1 MSGPDLADLG
11 RVHIVG
17 IGGAGMSG
25 IASILAARGVHVTG
39 SDAKES
45 RRVQSLRALGI
56 EVTVGHQK
64 SISADTLVYSTAIP
78 ESNSERRFAREHSI
92 PEMSRATALASVM
105 SGRRGVA
112 VCVCL
117 GDGPAEKESKG
128 VRVSRRTTARL
139 MGGGDSRHG
148 VRPARATIQRHR
160 RRHGSTRGS
169 KGGLRKTASSYELP
183 KEWPIGHSL
192 EPKCTM

>member
-1 MSGPDLADLG
+1 MSGADLTDLG

-45 RRVQSLRALGI
+45 RRVHSLRALGI
-56 EVTVGHQK
+56 EVSVGHQK
-64 SISADTLVYSTAIP
+64 SITADTLVYSTAIP

-112 VCVCL
+112 VSGTHGKTTTTSMLTVTLQACGADPSFVIGSELNESGSNAHL
-117 GDGPAEKESKG
+117 GTGELFVVEADESDGSF
-128 VRVSRRTTARL
+128 L
-139 MGGGDSRHG
+139 
-148 VRPARATIQRHR
+148 
-160 RRHGSTRGS
+160 
-169 KGGLRKTASSYELP
+169 
-183 KEWPIGHSL
+183 SL
-192 EPKCTM
+192 IHI